1 MCDSK
6 TFTCP
11 FLTMIWN
18 TACDLEECWLAEV
31 VPDVL
36 QVLMQGEL

>member
-6 TFTCP
+6 IFTCP

-18 TACDLEECWLAEV
+18 TACDLDECWLAEV

-36 QVLMQGEL
+36 WGLM